1 MTITVIPM
9 TMINILAWIN
19 EKKLM
24 KIISFFM
31 KKKCLFGR
39 WFDAKLDKIWF
50 KYKENNTVFSEILL
64 CLFIPNYF
72 LVLWID
78 DLPKL
83 LLFTAYVCHE
93 IEFHIA

>member
-19 EKKLM
+19 EKTLM

-31 KKKCLFGR
+31 KKNVCLEDDLMLNLTK
-39 WFDAKLDKIWF
+39 FDL
-50 KYKENNTVFSEILL
+50 NTNKTTLSFQKFYYVN
-64 CLFIPNYF
+64 LFLIIF

-83 LLFTAYVCHE
+83 L
-93 IEFHIA
+93 